1 MAKITNKKK
10 KVSYRRTN
18 HKKMQQ
24 EIEIVW
30 LQQKDGDWTN
40 HKETHSESMASTKL
54 KNVGSEATCL
64 PADHPL

>member
-1 MAKITNKKK
+1 ML
-10 KVSYRRTN
+10 
-18 HKKMQQ
+18 Q
-24 EIEIVW
+24 EIEIEW

-54 KNVGSEATCL
+54 KEMGSFEATFL

>member
-1 MAKITNKKK
+1 ML
-10 KVSYRRTN
+10 
-18 HKKMQQ
+18 Q

-40 HKETHSESMASTKL
+40 HKKTHSETL
-54 KNVGSEATCL
+54 KKYGFNQIKECGSLKATSL